1 MIVRTTRRLLIAGPV
16 VAGIVVMIFGTA
28 GSISTTFGIVL
39 IGIGPIVWMWSWL
52 IRMSFDEDDR
62 VRKPTGREEQ
72 GHAEPPQRIHHERAP
87 PHPRKTLT
95 QRPASLPTNV
105 ARPIPRP
112 SNSATTMSA
121 ISGTVSRA
129 LPDIGISC
137 AKR

>member
-62 VRKPTGREEQ
+62 VRKPTGR
-72 GHAEPPQRIHHERAP
+72 
-87 PHPRKTLT
+87 
-95 QRPASLPTNV
+95 
-105 ARPIPRP
+105 
-112 SNSATTMSA
+112 
-121 ISGTVSRA
+121 
-129 LPDIGISC
+129 
-137 AKR
+137 